1 MAHAAE
7 RGLVWIRHWRRA
19 VNGVVRQC
27 RNVGSVHS
35 LLVLRIKSLR
45 TLNKSDLWPGVN
57 GWLGL
62 AQSGALR
69 EWVQG
74 VLCRCRFSLEFSIC
88 QVRRS
93 LDGDVALWEK
103 TKGRS
108 GAYRRAPRNDEGG
121 SET

>member
-19 VNGVVRQC
+19 VNRVVCQC

-74 VLCRCRFSLEFSIC
+74 V
-88 QVRRS
+88 
-93 LDGDVALWEK
+93 
-103 TKGRS
+103 
-108 GAYRRAPRNDEGG
+108 
-121 SET
+121 